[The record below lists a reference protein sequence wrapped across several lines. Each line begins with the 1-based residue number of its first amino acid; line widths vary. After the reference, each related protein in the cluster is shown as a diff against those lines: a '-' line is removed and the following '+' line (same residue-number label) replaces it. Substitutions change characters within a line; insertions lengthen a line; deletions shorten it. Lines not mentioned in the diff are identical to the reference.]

1 MNMSSSPLFIL
12 SPSTKAKPVS
22 NSTPK
27 FKFNSGVIRELFLD
41 SPITTPKKSK

>member
-1 MNMSSSPLFIL
+1 MNMSSSPLFI

-27 FKFNSGVIRELFLD
+27 FKSNSGVIRELFLD